1 MKFSVKSVIAIA
13 ALVGAI
19 TAATVSVAAPSG
31 SSQKSATLG
40 SADPNGAIP
49 GPPGLPPG
57 GPGIEL
63 RRDEGDH
70 LAAFAK
76 QLGVSTSKLQAA
88 LEAVRQKLG
97 PPKPPNGTQPPTR
110 GQMEQRCTDLTNA
123 LASEL
128 GKTGDEVRAAAKAV
142 AKADIASAVK
152 AKRLTQAQADQ
163 ILKRIDAAKC
173 LAPLGGPGFDV
184 FGCGGPPPGAG
195 VAPGA
200 SRGSGSVAPQSSGST
215 LEFAPAA

>member
-1 MKFSVKSVIAIA
+1 MKFSVKSVIVIA

-31 SSQKSATLG
+31 NSQKSATP
-40 SADPNGAIP
+40 AVPDPNGAIP
-49 GPPGLPPG
+49 GPPGLPP
-57 GPGIEL
+57 PGFGMRL
-63 RRDEGDH
+63 RGDPGEH

-76 QLGVSTSKLQAA
+76 ELGVSTSKLQAA
-88 LEAVRQKLG
+88 LDAVRQKLG

-110 GQMEQRCTDLTNA
+110 AEMEQRCTDLTNA

-173 LAPLGGPGFDV
+173 LPPLGGPGFHV

-200 SRGSGSVAPQSSGST
+200 GSGRVAPQSSRST